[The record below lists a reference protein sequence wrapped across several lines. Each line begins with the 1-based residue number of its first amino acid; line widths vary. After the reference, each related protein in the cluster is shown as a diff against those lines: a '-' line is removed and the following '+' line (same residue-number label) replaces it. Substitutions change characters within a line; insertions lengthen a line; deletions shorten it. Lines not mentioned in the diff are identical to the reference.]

1 MNFFV
6 HSEYAEFKLF
16 DSTNCFLVGQNLFY
30 TTPHQLLTYLS
41 LPHNNEKSYKDR
53 KQNSAN
59 EFPFEWPFSFF
70 HYTFLCIS
78 SKKKRYRNKYKTT
91 PGTPGRKKGNTT
103 ALSDHFPPGPVPIVQ
118 SPSCV
123 LFCGSMAFN
132 SQLIEKGFHQQL
144 SP

>member
-1 MNFFV
+1 MAFFV
-6 HSEYAEFKLF
+6 
-16 DSTNCFLVGQNLFY
+16 FLL
-30 TTPHQLLTYLS
+30 H
-41 LPHNNEKSYKDR
+41 
-53 KQNSAN
+53 
-59 EFPFEWPFSFF
+59 FF
-70 HYTFLCIS
+70 LYFF
-78 SKKKRYRNKYKTT
+78 KKKRYRNKYKTT
-91 PGTPGRKKGNTT
+91 PGTSGRKKGNTT